1 MTPAGPRPFTLIA
14 ELTYRCPLRC
24 PYCSN
29 PVDLERHAAELETAL
44 WQRVLGEA
52 AELGVVQVHFT
63 GGEPLV
69 RDDLEELVRAARALD
84 LYTNLI
90 TSGLPLER
98 ARLDEL
104 AKAGLDHVQLS
115 IQDVSAEASDRM
127 AGLRSWDAKLKVA
140 EWVKA
145 AGRALT
151 INVVL
156 QRENLDRVEQVVAL
170 AEQLGADRLELANTQ
185 YQGWALPNRA
195 ALLPTAA
202 QLERA
207 RAAAERA
214 RARLAGRMQIAFVL
228 PDYYAQWPKACM
240 DGWGQRFVVVAPDG
254 VALPCHAAHTIAGLE
269 WESVRARPLGSIWRD
284 SPGFNRFR
292 GDAWMPEPCRSCPRK
307 SIDFG
312 GCRCQAFHLLGDAA
326 LTDPACSLSP
336 HHGLIEAARA
346 QAAAAEERPQLLYR
360 GPLRRPSGG

>member
-1 MTPAGPRPFTLIA
+1 GGRGGRGRGGGRGARPPPAAARAAALGRARRPLPFAVAGARAAAQSDCGRNRQALHGRAHGGRDRRAPAGGLPGRAGGGHRRRGGGVSRAHRRARTDRGRGMTPAGPRPFTLIA

-29 PVDLERHAAELETAL
+29 PGDLERHAAELETAL

-127 AGLRSWDAKLKVA
+127 AGVRSWDAKLKVA

-156 QRENLDRVEQVVAL
+156 QRENLDRVEQV
-170 AEQLGADRLELANTQ
+170 
-185 YQGWALPNRA
+185 
-195 ALLPTAA
+195 
-202 QLERA
+202 
-207 RAAAERA
+207 
-214 RARLAGRMQIAFVL
+214 
-228 PDYYAQWPKACM
+228 
-240 DGWGQRFVVVAPDG
+240 
-254 VALPCHAAHTIAGLE
+254 
-269 WESVRARPLGSIWRD
+269 
-284 SPGFNRFR
+284 
-292 GDAWMPEPCRSCPRK
+292 
-307 SIDFG
+307 
-312 GCRCQAFHLLGDAA
+312 
-326 LTDPACSLSP
+326 
-336 HHGLIEAARA
+336 
-346 QAAAAEERPQLLYR
+346 
-360 GPLRRPSGG
+360 